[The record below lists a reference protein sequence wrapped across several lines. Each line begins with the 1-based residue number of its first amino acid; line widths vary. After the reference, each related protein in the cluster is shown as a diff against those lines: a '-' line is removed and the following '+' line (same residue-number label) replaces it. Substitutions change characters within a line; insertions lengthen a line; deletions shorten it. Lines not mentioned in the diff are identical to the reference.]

1 MALTSADIAMAVNH
15 LSSQLEELEPT
26 LNSADSKLGDG
37 DTGTMLARMGRS
49 LAEVDIPS
57 DSDLG
62 DVFMT
67 LTKATLASTGSSL
80 GTLIGTAFMTFAK
93 ATKGKTEIEW
103 TDVSGM
109 LNDAVVA
116 MSARGKSAVGDKTIL
131 DSLDAIARSV
141 ESADS
146 RDEFVAQAR
155 TGAQVALDD
164 MRDKPCQ
171 IGRARMYREQS
182 IGMDDPGMLAI
193 ALILR

>member
-15 LSSQLEELEPT
+15 LSSQLDELEPT

-49 LAEVDIPS
+49 LAEVDIAS

-93 ATKGKTEIEW
+93 ATKGKAEIEW

-109 LNDAVVA
+109 LNHAVTA

-131 DSLDAIARSV
+131 DSVDAIARSV
-141 ESADS
+141 ESADN
-146 RDEFVAQAR
+146 RDEFIAQAR
-155 TGAQVALDD
+155 TGAQAALDD

-171 IGRARMYREQS
+171 IGRARMYKEQS
-182 IGMDDPGMLAI
+182 IGRDDPGMLAI